1 MKHNILKF
9 VGGLILISCSFVG
22 CTNSSGSSSLVDSVT
37 DVVKDI
43 INPDPSLKT
52 VEKQISEIKNELNKD
67 AVYALTVEDVDFLK
81 TEGHLSSENEI
92 KAWVK

>member
-1 MKHNILKF
+1 MKHNISKF

-22 CTNSSGSSSLVDSVT
+22 CTNSSGSSPLVDSIT

-43 INPDPSLKT
+43 INSDPSVNTAQKK
-52 VEKQISEIKNELNKD
+52 VSEIQKNLNKD
-67 AVYALTVEDVDFLK
+67 NAYILTQEDVDLLK
-81 TEGHLSSENEI
+81 AEGLLSSENEI

>member
-1 MKHNILKF
+1 ML
-9 VGGLILISCSFVG
+9 GLILISCSFVG
-22 CTNSSGSSSLVDSVT
+22 CTNSSGSSPLVDSIT

-52 VEKQISEIKNELNKD
+52 VEKKISEIKNELNKN
-67 AVYALTVEDVDFLK
+67 AAYVLTEEDVDFLK
-81 TEGHLSSENEI
+81 TQSHLNSENEI